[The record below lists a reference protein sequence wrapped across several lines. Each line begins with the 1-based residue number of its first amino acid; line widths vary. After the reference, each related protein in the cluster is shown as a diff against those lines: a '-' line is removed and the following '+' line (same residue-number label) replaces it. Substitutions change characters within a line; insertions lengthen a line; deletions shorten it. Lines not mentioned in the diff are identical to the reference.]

1 MMTKRLFSLVCSV
14 GVAAFMAASC
24 QAPALE
30 EIQEPGGQ
38 ETEVVPEWTTIP

>member
-1 MMTKRLFSLVCSV
+1 MITKRLFSLLCSV

-30 EIQEPGGQ
+30 EIQELAQ
-38 ETEVVPEWTTIP
+38 TAKYYQSKL

>member
-1 MMTKRLFSLVCSV
+1 MVVKFKEIQDIMMTKRLFSLAISAS
-14 GVAAFMAASC
+14 VAAFMAASC

-38 ETEVVPEWTTIP
+38 